1 MLSKKTVF
9 PYIPNSNPKVQKE
22 MMDFVGVEDMW
33 DLYEE
38 IPESLKYRKDLDLP
52 EPLLDEFSIK
62 KHTEEVLS
70 KNINCNEFTNF
81 LGAGCAQ
88 HFIPAVVDE
97 ITTRGEFLT
106 AYGAESWADHGKYQ
120 AFFEYN
126 SMLAEL
132 LETEVMSVP
141 QYDGGQSVA
150 TAIAM
155 ATRINGRKKV
165 ILPELMNPTNKSIVE
180 NYMDSVQEK
189 LRVEVIYVKA
199 NPKTGM
205 IDMDDFRSKI
215 DNTVAAVVIENPGFL
230 GILEENVKVI
240 GEITRAVGAEY
251 IVYVNPISL
260 GVLEAPANYG
270 ATITCGDL
278 HSLGL
283 HMSAGNGQAGFISTQ
298 GEPKYLEN
306 YKDFIYGLA
315 EPEVEGEYVFGNM
328 LIERTHYAK
337 RAFGKE
343 YTGTGTNLWMISA
356 AVYMALMGPHGMEDV
371 GSTILYNSQYAA
383 KKISQ
388 IPNVKLGFN
397 SPFFQEFVVDFND
410 TNKTVEEINKAL
422 LNEKIFGG
430 LDLSLDFPQLGQSA
444 LYCVTEVN
452 TKEEVDSLVK
462 KLIDI
467 VK

>member
-1 MLSKKTVF
+1 MSKKFVH
-9 PYIPNSNPKVQKE
+9 PYIPNSAPDTQKE
-22 MMDFVGVEDMW
+22 MMEFVGVKDLWE
-33 DLYEE
+33 LYEE
-38 IPESLKYRKDLDLP
+38 IPEDLKFRGKLDIP
-52 EPLLDEFSIK
+52 EPISDEYSIK
-62 KHTEEVLS
+62 KHTEKILARN
-70 KNINCNEFTNF
+70 KNCAEYSCF
-81 LGAGCAQ
+81 LGAGAAN

-106 AYGAESWADHGKYQ
+106 CYGAESWADHGKYQ
-120 AFFEYN
+120 TFFEYN

-141 QYDGGQSVA
+141 QYDGGQAIA

-180 NYMDSVQEK
+180 NYMDSVQDD
-189 LRVEVIYVKA
+189 LRVEIIYAKA
-199 NPKTGM
+199 DSATGM
-205 IDMDDFRSKI
+205 IDMENFKSIADD
-215 DNTVAAVVIENPGFL
+215 TVAAVVIENPGFL
-230 GILEENVKVI
+230 GVLEENADEI
-240 GEITRAVGAEY
+240 GKITKSAGAEY
-251 IVYVNPISL
+251 IVYVNPVSL

-298 GEPKYLEN
+298 GEAKYLEN

-337 RAFGKE
+337 RAFGNE
-343 YTGTGTNLWMISA
+343 FTGTGTNLWMVSA
-356 AVYMALMGPHGMEDV
+356 AVYMALMGPKGMEEV
-371 GSTILYNSQYAA
+371 GRTILYNSQYAA
-383 KKISQ
+383 KKISE
-388 IPNVKLGFN
+388 IPNVKLGFS

-410 TNKTVEEINKAL
+410 TSKTVKEINEAL
-422 LNEKIFGG
+422 LEKKIFGG
-430 LDLSLDFPQLGQSA
+430 LDLSADYPQLGQSA
-444 LYCVTEVN
+444 LYCVTEVV
-452 TKEEVDSLVK
+452 TKEEIDNLVEH
-462 KLIDI
+462 LTEI